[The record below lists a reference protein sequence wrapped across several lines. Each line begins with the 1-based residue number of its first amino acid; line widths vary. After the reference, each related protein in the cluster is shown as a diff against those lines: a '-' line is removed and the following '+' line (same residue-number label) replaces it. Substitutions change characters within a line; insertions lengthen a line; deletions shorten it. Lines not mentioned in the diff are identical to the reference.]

1 MNKALFNE
9 LEKIGRIQLSEHF
22 FMREFLYSEI
32 SIANNI
38 SNLPDNL
45 AIAVEAG
52 TQLCEQV
59 LEPIQKAWGRLYIR
73 SGYRSSKVN
82 EFGNKN
88 NMNCASNASNFGAH
102 IWDIADNEGFI
113 GASACVVIPK
123 FLPYFQKAGDWPS
136 LAWWLHENIPNY
148 TDICFFNNNAAFNI
162 RWSQN
167 ISAKQNIKSFLI
179 NPDTGSK
186 EAIVK
191 KGKIHQKYVN
201 IIPSKRFEKIIHLI
215 K

>member
-1 MNKALFNE
+1 MSKALFNE

-32 SIANNI
+32 AIANNI

-45 AIAVEAG
+45 ATAVNAG
-52 TQLCEQV
+52 TQLCERV
-59 LEPIQKAWGRLYIR
+59 LEPMQKSWGRLYIR
-73 SGYRSSKVN
+73 SGYRSSAVN

-88 NMNCASNASNFGAH
+88 RMNCASNAGNYGAH
-102 IWDIADNEGFI
+102 IWDVADSDGFI
-113 GASACVVIPK
+113 GASACVVIPR
-123 FLPYFQKAGDWPS
+123 FLPYLQQTGDWAS

-148 TDICFFNNNAAFNI
+148 ADICFFNNSAAFNI

-167 ISAKQNIKSFLI
+167 TKAKQNIKSFLI
-179 NPDTGSK
+179 NPDTGNK
-186 EAIVK
+186 EALVK
-191 KGKIHQKYVN
+191 KGSIHREYVD
-201 IIPSKRFEKIIHLI
+201 IPPSQRFEKILHLI